1 MADIF
6 TVDASVF
13 VSAYNDYEIG
23 HDESHQFLE
32 LLRARSLPLIE
43 PMLLLPEVTAA
54 IARVYQ
60 DAELA
65 TSVATNIKALPH
77 LTLVPMNEA
86 IADIAI
92 NVAAHQRLRGSD
104 AVYAAVARR
113 YNTTLVTL
121 DQEQATRMGSV
132 VTTQSPAAAV
142 AALTVPDAQ
151 ESAGGPEHAA

>member
-1 MADIF
+1 
-6 TVDASVF
+6 
-13 VSAYNDYEIG
+13 
-23 HDESHQFLE
+23 
-32 LLRARSLPLIE
+32 
-43 PMLLLPEVTAA
+43 MLLLPEVTAA

-65 TSVATNIKALPH
+65 TSVATNMALPH

-142 AALTVPDAQ
+142 AALTVPDEH
-151 ESAGGPEHAA
+151 ESADGPEHAA

>member
-1 MADIF
+1 MRGDK
-6 TVDASVF
+6 
-13 VSAYNDYEIG
+13 
-23 HDESHQFLE
+23 HQ
-32 LLRARSLPLIE
+32 
-43 PMLLLPEVTAA
+43 
-54 IARVYQ
+54 
-60 DAELA
+60 A
-65 TSVATNIKALPH
+65 TSPCDI
-77 LTLVPMNEA
+77 VPMNEA

-142 AALTVPDAQ
+142 AALTVPDEH
-151 ESAGGPEHAA
+151 ESADGPEHAA